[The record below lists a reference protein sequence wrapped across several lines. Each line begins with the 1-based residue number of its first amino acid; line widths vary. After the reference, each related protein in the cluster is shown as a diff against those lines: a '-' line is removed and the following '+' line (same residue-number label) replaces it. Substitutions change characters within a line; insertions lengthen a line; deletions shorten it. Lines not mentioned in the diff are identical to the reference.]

1 MNINKL
7 SETSKSLIQ
16 NRIGFRN
23 NEYYN
28 SGIVSFEEILKY
40 EVFELGNVD
49 ILLTCRKLYNVK
61 FDMRNKKDSIQKI
74 LDFFYSLYKTKN
86 LYAIWLTTQN
96 NVQRYYPGDFISK
109 YKINKTS
116 LVVSDLDVE
125 GVLFIDKG
133 IFEEI

>member
-116 LVVSDLDVE
+116 LVVSDLDIE